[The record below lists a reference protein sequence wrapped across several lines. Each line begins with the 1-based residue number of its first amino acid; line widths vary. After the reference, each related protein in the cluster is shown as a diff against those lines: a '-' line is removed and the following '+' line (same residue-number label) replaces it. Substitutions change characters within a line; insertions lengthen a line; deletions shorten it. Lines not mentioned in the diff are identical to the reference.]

1 MRRWYIPTR
10 TSSWSYNT
18 ICFCLSGWG
27 VHMNILCTTSGFLY
41 QKLGHHFPC
50 FVRNDMG
57 FPCWFFLNG
66 LFGQGPQLLIPGG
79 VFKRFIPTL
88 GKTGRL
94 QLAGWLTPQ
103 QKASGPQLSGRTA
116 LCSAG
121 RSSGSW
127 AILGPQEGHQWDD
140 SANRHYVNVMIHD
153 WEILSHLVNFQWNHV
168 LCRL

>member
-50 FVRNDMG
+50 FFRNDMG
-57 FPCWFFLNG
+57 FPCWFFFNG

-88 GKTGRL
+88 GKTF
-94 QLAGWLTPQ
+94 QTTTGWVADPP
-103 QKASGPQLSGRTA
+103 AESVRTTTFR
-116 LCSAG
+116 SNRSVQR

-140 SANRHYVNVMIHD
+140 SANRHYVNVMMHD

>member
-41 QKLGHHFPC
+41 QKLGHHFSC

-57 FPCWFFLNG
+57 FPCWFFFNG

-88 GKTGRL
+88 GKTF
-94 QLAGWLTPQ
+94 QTTTGWVADPPAS
-103 QKASGPQLSGRTA
+103 ASGPQLSGRTA

-121 RSSGSW
+121 RSKVMGDFRTPGGSPVGW
-127 AILGPQEGHQWDD
+127 FRKQALCECDDAWLGD
-140 SANRHYVNVMIHD
+140 SISFGK
-153 WEILSHLVNFQWNHV
+153 LSMKS
-168 LCRL
+168 CTM